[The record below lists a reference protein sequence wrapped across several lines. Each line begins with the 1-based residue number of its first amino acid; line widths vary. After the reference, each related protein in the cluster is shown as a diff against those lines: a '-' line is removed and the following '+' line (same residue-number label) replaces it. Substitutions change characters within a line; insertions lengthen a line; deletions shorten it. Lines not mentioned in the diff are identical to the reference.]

1 MEAFISSAISELEA
15 FEASV
20 LAPFFQNKDT
30 MMTIIIGLSA
40 TILFYTISSEVKKL
54 FSSITYRLI
63 WVLLIVLATIYSPI
77 VGFLTAVCYVMFLRP
92 SSESFTSSAS
102 ASGPADCPHEGEAPS
117 MEEPHSFAQ
126 EQLEILESKQEDTH
140 LKRFIDGS
148 KKEMDDSINH

>member
-30 MMTIIIGLSA
+30 MMAIIIGLSA
-40 TILFYTISSEVKKL
+40 TILFYTISNEVKKL

-63 WVLLIVLATIYSPI
+63 WVLLIVLATIYSPV

-92 SSESFTSSAS
+92 SSESFTSS

-140 LKRFIDGS
+140 LKRFIEGS

>member
-30 MMTIIIGLSA
+30 MMAIIIGLSA
-40 TILFYTISSEVKKL
+40 TILFYTISNEVKKL

-63 WVLLIVLATIYSPI
+63 WVLLIVLATIYSPV

-92 SSESFTSSAS
+92 SSEAFTSAS
-102 ASGPADCPHEGEAPS
+102 ADCPHEGEAPS

-140 LKRFIDGS
+140 LKRFIEGS

>member
-1 MEAFISSAISELEA
+1 MEAIINSAISELEA

-30 MMTIIIGLSA
+30 MMAIIIGLSA
-40 TILFYTISSEVKKL
+40 TILFYTISNEVKKL

-63 WVLLIVLATIYSPI
+63 WVLLIVLATIYSPV

-92 SSESFTSSAS
+92 SSEAFAS

-126 EQLEILESKQEDTH
+126 EQLEILESKEEDTH
-140 LKRFIDGS
+140 LKRFIEGS
-148 KKEMDDSINH
+148 KKEMEDSINH